1 MDLIRRENGEYR
13 NSTAVAALPLIAAGG
28 VAAFTLSAASWA
40 EERVMNALAPSGD
53 RRSQEAVIAHLAVLA
68 PLVAATASSR
78 VPKELR
84 AMTGFLG
91 AVVGANLGL
100 VVRDDAVATQA
111 QQAQESAK
119 RAANI
124 AA

>member
-1 MDLIRRENGEYR
+1 MNLIRREDGEYR

-53 RRSQEAVIAHLAVLA
+53 RRSQEAVIAHLAVLT
-68 PLVAATASSR
+68 PLVVATASSR
-78 VPKELR
+78 VPKGLR

-100 VVRDDAVATQA
+100 VVRDGAAAQA

-119 RAANI
+119 REANI

>member
-1 MDLIRRENGEYR
+1 MNLIRREDGEYR

-28 VAAFTLSAASWA
+28 VAALTLSAVSWA
-40 EERVMNALAPSGD
+40 EEKVMNALAPSGD
-53 RRSQEAVIAHLAVLA
+53 RRSQEAVIAHLAVLT
-68 PLVAATASSR
+68 PLVVATASSR
-78 VPKELR
+78 VPKGLR

-100 VVRDDAVATQA
+100 VVRDGAAAQA

-119 RAANI
+119 REANI